1 MCRRN
6 LVTPRLTVG
15 EPRSNSGSVAML
27 VAMPPGFVVGEQG
40 WVSEMRDRGAE
51 VQCP

>member
-1 MCRRN
+1 MPEFWSSFADRGLPQQYRQ
-6 LVTPRLTVG
+6 LGDVG
-15 EPRSNSGSVAML
+15 GDAPSFIA
-27 VAMPPGFVVGEQG
+27 GEQG